1 MSDTVYL
8 KEGNT
13 LTVRPQGRLDTATSP
28 VLEKELQPQL
38 DGIQYVVMDFS
49 SVEYISSG
57 GLRMLLAVEQLLEER
72 GGKLKVIHVNDYIL
86 EVFDMVGFM
95 DVVEVEKN

>member
-28 VLEKELQPQL
+28 VLEKELQPHL
-38 DGIQYVVMDFS
+38 DGVQQIVMDFS
-49 SVEYISSG
+49 
-57 GLRMLLAVEQLLEER
+57 
-72 GGKLKVIHVNDYIL
+72 
-86 EVFDMVGFM
+86 
-95 DVVEVEKN
+95 DV